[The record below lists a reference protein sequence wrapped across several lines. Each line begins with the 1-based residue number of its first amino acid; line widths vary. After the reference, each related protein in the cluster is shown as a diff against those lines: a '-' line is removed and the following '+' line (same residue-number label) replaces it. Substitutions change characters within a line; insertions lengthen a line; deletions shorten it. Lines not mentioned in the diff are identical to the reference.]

1 MKKYKRYIFVIL
13 TVFFICCC
21 SIILRGYYKTASE
34 NLVKDY
40 LQSLSNEGL
49 EKVVIFE
56 ALKRLE
62 IYDQKTQ
69 QRILRN
75 LAKIEPSL
83 GADMQVPGAVTVW
96 IELYYLNGDYV
107 EITLP
112 TFEYTSK
119 FGTQQFF
126 CTVDTGSYL
135 PAFPSPIE
143 IPYSIFSLPFFKYPL
158 FPEKID

>member
-1 MKKYKRYIFVIL
+1 M
-13 TVFFICCC
+13 
-21 SIILRGYYKTASE
+21 ILRGYYKTASE
-34 NLVKDY
+34 NLLKDY
-40 LQSLSNEGL
+40 LQSLPNEGL

-56 ALKRLE
+56 ALERLE

-69 QRILRN
+69 QRILKN

-96 IELYYLNGDYV
+96 IKLYYLNGNYV

-158 FPEKID
+158 FPEKIDETVLS